1 MKTLSAYDLLSPRKV
16 VFGWGRRTEV
26 GSLANSLGTR
36 ALLVSGSRTL
46 ESSGVVDQMASS
58 IEDGG
63 LSVIRI
69 QVPSREPLVEDV
81 DQLITEVV
89 SQGAGQAGDIVVGIG
104 GGATLDLAKT
114 AAALAPQ
121 CEQFSVVDYLEGVG
135 RGLKLSAPPLPILA
149 IPTTAGTGS
158 EATKNA
164 VISSHDPKFKKSLRD
179 ERLVPACVL
188 IDPEL
193 TVSTPKT
200 VTAQSGMDALT
211 QLIES
216 LISKRANPLTQSL
229 CLEGLRVGVPAL
241 PKAVA
246 DGSDRQARTAMAQAA
261 FLSGVA
267 LANSGLGMAHGVA
280 AALGVHANVPH
291 GLACAVMLPVALRTN
306 ADVCGSEMQTLA
318 EVITGNRY
326 DSIESASQAVV
337 EWSEGLAE
345 RIGIPRRLSEIGV
358 ERNELDAIVQSSQGN
373 SMNGNPKEISN
384 EELKAILEAML

>member
-1 MKTLSAYDLLSPRKV
+1 MKTLSAYNLLSPRKV
-16 VFGWGRRTEV
+16 VFGWGRSTEV
-26 GSLANSLGTR
+26 GSLAASMGQR

-46 ESSGVVDQMASS
+46 EASGVIDQLASS
-58 IEDGG
+58 IEDAG
-63 LSVIRI
+63 LNVVRI
-69 QVPSREPLVEDV
+69 QAASREPLVEDV
-81 DQLITEVV
+81 DQLVAEAA
-89 SQGAGQAGDIVVGIG
+89 SHDFGRDGDIVVGIG

-121 CEQFSVVDYLEGVG
+121 SERSSVVDYLEGVG
-135 RGLKLSAPPLPILA
+135 RGLKLTAPPLPMLA

-188 IDPEL
+188 IDPNL
-193 TVSTPKT
+193 TVSTPRT

-216 LISKRANPLTQSL
+216 FISQRANPLTQSL
-229 CLEGLRVGVPAL
+229 CLEGLRLGVPAL
-241 PKAVA
+241 PAAVENGL
-246 DGSDRQARTAMAQAA
+246 DQSARTAMAQAA

-318 EVITGNRY
+318 EIITDDRF
-326 DSIESASQAVV
+326 ESPAAASQAVID
-337 EWSEGLAE
+337 WSEQLAD

-358 ERNELDAIVQSSQGN
+358 ERSGLDAIVQSSRGN
-373 SMNGNPKEISN
+373 SMNGNPKPLSDG
-384 EELKAILEAML
+384 ELTAILEAML